1 MTGGQPTSGEQRA
14 QLVWDWPLRLFHWL
28 LVIAVIVLFVTGKL
42 GGNWMEW
49 HKRAG
54 YFALGL
60 IAFRLL
66 WGFVGGYHARFVN
79 FVRGPAAILA
89 YVRTGVANTAGHN
102 PLGALSVLAML
113 LVLGLQAVSGLFSN
127 DDIML
132 EGPYAAMIGKEMSDL
147 LTKLH
152 KLNGDVILV
161 LVGLHVAAVVFWSA
175 IKKRTMIGPMFSGRK
190 VTKEPVPQIKLPAWR
205 APLAMAAAAATIYLL
220 LVR

>member
-1 MTGGQPTSGEQRA
+1 MIGAGEPRP

-28 LVIAVIVLFVTGKL
+28 LVIAVIALFVTGKL

-49 HKRAG
+49 HKRTG

-79 FVRGPAAILA
+79 FVRGPATILA

-102 PLGALSVLAML
+102 PLGAVSVLAML
-113 LVLGLQAVSGLFSN
+113 LVLGLQAISGLFSN

-175 IKKRTMIGPMFSGRK
+175 IKKKTMIAPMFSGRK
-190 VTKEPVPQIKLPAWR
+190 NATEPVQQIKLPAWR
-205 APLAMAAAAATIYLL
+205 APLAMAAVAAMIYFLL
-220 LVR
+220 KR